1 MAFNFGRSSAQ
12 TDQVNYYSKK
22 NSSELPNGPS
32 DSVSQLAWSGDGQAL
47 ACASWDRTCRVWQIT
62 NQPAPF
68 GSTAPIVYKGNPQ
81 SLFTETAPVLSC
93 CFGDTTQ
100 MLLTGGCDKQVKAY
114 DLISG
119 RSTGQVI
126 GQHDSPVNFVAWNPM
141 FKLICKA
148 AFHDCFL
155 GICDTFR
162 DCLILNIPRIL
173 QQGQSAFAATTPSAA
188 AASSIPIVTRAGS
201 QYQKMQN
208 RSIAFFPDDASQS
221 PGAVIGSVEGRCSIV
236 YIKEEHKSMDF
247 SYRCH
252 RQDVPQQGMQIFSG
266 ADGVII
272 CWDKDSRQKLKTF
285 ESAGAPI
292 ADLKYDPT
300 STALAYAVSYD
311 WNKAS
316 PTAPSWQRVSG
327 SNCASATELKKC
339 CAAGRSVSTVLFQ
352 GPDQQELAKG
362 HHVYIHAMKEE
373 DLRPRRRLAER
384 TFEHSGAGRSVVRT
398 TFRLMQNSTDPQ
410 AGFAPADTIAQ
421 EKLSTTQN
429 DPLIQ
434 YVVLRQDLA
443 TELKW
448 PLGAVVAQA
457 CHAAVDALGLA
468 MEADKETA
476 RRYLAAGS
484 SMRTVV
490 LQVANEAELLKL
502 QDKLKKNHIGH
513 KLWQEEPEN
522 IPTALASVPIQKSA
536 ARVFRGFKL
545 LS

>member
-141 FKLICKA
+141 FKLVISTSWDGVVKMWDGKQPNPVWQQNVGAKICKA

-252 RQDVPQQGMQIFSG
+252 RQDVPQQGMQIFSVN
-266 ADGVII
+266 AISFN
-272 CWDKDSRQKLKTF
+272 KLKLKTF

-300 STALAYAVSYD
+300 STALAYA
-311 WNKAS
+311 
-316 PTAPSWQRVSG
+316 
-327 SNCASATELKKC
+327 
-339 CAAGRSVSTVLFQ
+339 

-373 DLRPRRRLAER
+373 DLRPRPKTSQRR
-384 TFEHSGAGRSVVRT
+384 
-398 TFRLMQNSTDPQ
+398 
-410 AGFAPADTIAQ
+410 
-421 EKLSTTQN
+421 
-429 DPLIQ
+429 
-434 YVVLRQDLA
+434 
-443 TELKW
+443 
-448 PLGAVVAQA
+448 
-457 CHAAVDALGLA
+457 
-468 MEADKETA
+468 
-476 RRYLAAGS
+476 
-484 SMRTVV
+484 
-490 LQVANEAELLKL
+490 
-502 QDKLKKNHIGH
+502 
-513 KLWQEEPEN
+513 
-522 IPTALASVPIQKSA
+522 
-536 ARVFRGFKL
+536 
-545 LS
+545 